1 MQEQRLLE
9 RIASFGARGGRSHMT
24 RAEIL
29 VDSIMAHLRR
39 ILNTRQGSVPIDPEF
54 GVPDFTNLAG
64 SFSSGTTRQI
74 IDDMTRMVQ
83 RYEPR
88 LKKPTVEFTEN
99 QDGVLILAFSMTGL
113 IEVDNLDIPI
123 RLSTHVLP
131 NGQVSLRR
139 S

>member
-1 MQEQRLLE
+1 
-9 RIASFGARGGRSHMT
+9 MT

-29 VDSIMAHLRR
+29 VDSILSHLRR

-64 SFSSGTTRQI
+64 SFSVGTTSQI
-74 IDDMTRMVQ
+74 SDDMTRMIE

-88 LKKPTVEFTEN
+88 LKKPLIEFIEI
-99 QDGVLILAFSMTGL
+99 QDSVLTLAFSITGL

-123 RLSTHVLP
+123 RLSTQVLP
-131 NGQVSLRR
+131 NGKVSLRK

>member
-9 RIASFGARGGRSHMT
+9 RIASFNAGGGRSHMT

-29 VDSIMAHLRR
+29 VDSILSHLRR

-64 SFSSGTTRQI
+64 SFSVGTTSQI
-74 IDDMTRMVQ
+74 SDDMTRMIE

-88 LKKPTVEFTEN
+88 LKKPLIEFIEI
-99 QDGVLILAFSMTGL
+99 QDSVLTLAFSITGL

-123 RLSTHVLP
+123 RLSTQVLP
-131 NGQVSLRR
+131 NGKVSLRK